1 MLSLIINDL
10 GTTAKITA
18 FFVSGET
25 NEKQNRSN
33 YRLLS
38 IIMAKKGNCQIS
50 VNELIFSHIIGISF
64 LMLSV

>member
-10 GTTAKITA
+10 DTTAKITA

-38 IIMAKKGNCQIS
+38 IIMAKKGNCKIS
-50 VNELIFSHIIGISF
+50 VNKLIFSHVIDISF

>member
-10 GTTAKITA
+10 DTTAKITA

-38 IIMAKKGNCQIS
+38 IIMAKKGNCQIF
-50 VNELIFSHIIGISF
+50 VNELIFSRIIGIFF